1 MNIKKIGLSA
11 LAGSL
16 VAFSANAIE
25 MSVTGS
31 SEITYSTHSGTA
43 GNSTINP
50 WGADTSLKFSATG
63 DVGFGE
69 ATIVRKMNDVGN
81 SGAFLSAWQ
90 TLDMG
95 SMGTLSLDSTG
106 GELAG
111 YIPFDDILPTANEE
125 VWHGVSNSGA
135 TAAGITQTTTND
147 AIGYTN
153 SFGPIMV
160 SLARSNGG
168 TAATGDGN
176 GNDTD
181 VSTGTTSDYVVQ
193 AAVPGIDGLTLTYAN
208 STHSFSAAGED
219 DDTATNMTAV
229 YSTGPVSVGYRQ
241 AELQDGSNGV
251 AGVNVTAYSLAF
263 AVNDAMS
270 VSVAQQDSEFD
281 KTAGATNVTEEVTAI
296 NASYT
301 IGAASMAIAVGES
314 DNDNGTNQT
323 AEYME
328 LKVALSF

>member
-16 VAFSANAIE
+16 VAFSANAID
-25 MSVTGS
+25 MSVSGS

-50 WGADTSLKFSATG
+50 WGANTSLKFSATG

-69 ATIVRKMNDVGN
+69 ATIVRTLNDN
-81 SGAFLSAWQ
+81 GATYLSAWQ

-95 SMGTLSLDSTG
+95 SLGTLSLDGTG
-106 GELAG
+106 GEMAG

-135 TAAGITQTTTND
+135 TAAGITQETTND

-168 TAATGDGN
+168 TANTGDGN
-176 GNDTD
+176 ANDTA

-193 AAVPGIDGLTLTYAN
+193 AAVPYIDGLTLTYAN
-208 STHSFSAAGED
+208 SKHSFSAAGED
-219 DDTATNMTAV
+219 DDTAQNMTAV

-241 AELQDGSNGV
+241 AELQDGSDGV
-251 AGVNVTAYSLAF
+251 AGVNITAYSLAF

-281 KTAGATNVTEEVTAI
+281 NPSSTNVTEEVTAI

-301 IGAASMAIAVGES
+301 VGAASMAIAVGES